1 MSSPIKFIDA
11 RPYHK
16 SNYDEAVKYL
26 IPKVYYENDE
36 KIASKEVDILDKV
49 INTHLKIIGNIT
61 SVISI
66 DPVDD
71 TSISAINTAEGIS
84 QFFVKQNNLLD
95 LDLNDFEKK
104 LLLPL
109 NKSLKDFR
117 TKEQFSDY
125 IEYTFLPG
133 TRLNFPTL
141 EFDGTQA
148 SANHLYLV
156 NNLSWLYFL
165 NLGENLY
172 PPGGIYLDYNP
183 SAYVKELLVEKLYMG
198 EPIYLNDGI
207 KGLTTY
213 IWKNYNSQ
221 AYECSTWSSIGLI
234 PDEYAPDVAEP
245 EDVYTSGSLQL
256 DKLNTLIDILYSP
269 LNIDNGDTRIKDA
282 INDYLE
288 NSFLITKASS
298 FGPFRRLVK
307 AFSFAF
313 ADYSNKV
320 DDLEILTD
328 INKCPDD
335 YLPLLADLIGW
346 RLFGSDPDRWRL
358 QISNAVN
365 IYRTTGTK
373 QSIQFAVDA
382 ILGQEVFDISSNVAE
397 LWESYIPNLVY
408 YSLATESNL
417 LKNFSTWTQEK
428 ATSFG
433 IDKFNPSSMDE
444 NIKLCVDR
452 ILYDICKAYPNE
464 FILDGK
470 PFPLD
475 SSSFIFNYRG
485 RDYPIPPFE
494 EYPYYLST
502 RITPEMLDTL
512 IDRMACFGVRSE
524 FCIEVSEYIKDK
536 IYFGASS
543 SFYPRKGLL
552 IFTDN
557 PQYAPNWN
565 SVILDAV
572 NDKSKYLPLWNG
584 KSSHFK
590 VVINAS
596 SFDFTKMS
604 LEADSREALL
614 IASRVAQQ
622 FSPAHSIPNVGA
634 LISDSDSYD
643 FTESINASKIRF
655 ERVESAELRTSST
668 AGFSRYATSAIAMKT
683 YKRGLTATSVASFSR
698 EDVNSIYKPLVNP
711 DSTVSENLPRRT
723 HRRRNLK
730 NIIPKDGYY
739 DRTGFNMPISPQDY
753 TVNPNDFLPLGFIPS
768 SLQYVPI
775 TDYSNIPAIYE
786 RCENLNSSNTFNG
799 VSVSSTY
806 PVRGWKPSI
815 YN

>member
-26 IPKVYYENDE
+26 IPKLYYENDE
-36 KIASKEVDILDKV
+36 KLGEKEIDILDQI
-49 INTHLKIIGNIT
+49 INTHLKIIGNI
-61 SVISI
+61 SSIINI
-66 DPVDD
+66 DPVED
-71 TSISAINTAEGIS
+71 TQFSAINTAEGIS

-117 TKEQFSDY
+117 TKEQFSDF

-133 TRLNFPTL
+133 TKLNFPTL
-141 EFDGTQA
+141 QFDGSQP
-148 SANHLYLV
+148 SANHIYLI

-165 NLGENLY
+165 NISEDFY
-172 PPGGIYLDYNP
+172 PPNGIYLDYNP
-183 SAYVKELLVEKLYMG
+183 SAYVKDLLVEKIYMG
-198 EPIYLNDGI
+198 KPIYPNDGI

-221 AYECSTWSSIGLI
+221 AYECSTWSSLGIL
-234 PDEYAPDVAEP
+234 PDNYSPDDA
-245 EDVYTSGSLQL
+245 DVNDIYTSGSLQL
-256 DKLNTLIDILYSP
+256 EKLNTLIDVIYSP
-269 LNIDNGDTRIKDA
+269 LNIDNGDTRVKDA
-282 INDYLE
+282 IDDYLE
-288 NSFLITKASS
+288 NSYLINKASS
-298 FGPFRRLVK
+298 FGPFKRLIK

-313 ADYSNKV
+313 TDYSNKI
-320 DDLEILTD
+320 DDIEILSD
-328 INKCPDD
+328 INKCPDE
-335 YLPLLADLIGW
+335 YLPLLAELIGW
-346 RLFGSDPDRWRL
+346 KLFGADPDRWRL

-382 ILGQEVFDISSNVAE
+382 ILGQEVFDISSNVSE
-397 LWESYIPNLVY
+397 LWESYIPNLIY
-408 YSLATESNL
+408 YSLATESSL
-417 LKNFSTWTQEK
+417 LENFSTWTQDK
-428 ATSFG
+428 SISFD
-433 IDKFNPSSMDE
+433 INQYNTSSMDE
-444 NIKLCVDR
+444 NIRLCVDR
-452 ILYDICKAYPNE
+452 ILYDIFKTYPND
-464 FILDGK
+464 FILDGSS
-470 PFPLD
+470 FPMD
-475 SSSFIFNYRG
+475 SSSFVFNYRG
-485 RDYPIPPFE
+485 RNYPIPPFE
-494 EYPYYLST
+494 EYPYYLNT
-502 RITPEMLDTL
+502 RVSPEMLDTL
-512 IDRMACFGVRSE
+512 ADRMACFGVPSE
-524 FCIEVSEYIKDK
+524 FCIQVVNYIKSK

-552 IFTDN
+552 IFTDA
-557 PQYAPNWN
+557 PEYPPNWD
-565 SVILDAV
+565 SVIYNAV
-572 NDKSKYLPLWNG
+572 NDKSKYLSLWSG

-590 VVINAS
+590 VVVQAS

-604 LEADSREALL
+604 LEADSRESLL

-634 LISDSDSYD
+634 IISDSDTYD
-643 FTESINASKIRF
+643 LIESINSSKIRF
-655 ERVESAELRTSST
+655 ERVESAELKTSST

-683 YKRGLTATSVASFSR
+683 YKRGITPSSTATFFR
-698 EDVNSIYKPLVNP
+698 DDINSLEKTLVNP
-711 DSTVSENLPRRT
+711 DSSVSGDLSRRS

-753 TVNPNDFLPLGFIPS
+753 TANQNDFMPLGLIPS
-768 SLQYVPI
+768 SLTYVPI
-775 TDYSNIPAIYE
+775 TDYKNLPAIYE
-786 RCENLNSSNTFNG
+786 RCENLNSSNIFNG
-799 VSVSSTY
+799 IAVSNTY